1 MGKLRPPNPVILI
14 DIGDG
19 LFVHAKSLDRETRRA
34 LGVKIPRPRP
44 YRYKKR
50 KKK

>member
-1 MGKLRPPNPVILI
+1 MKLAPPNPCVLI

-19 LFVHAKSLDRETRRA
+19 LFVHAKSLTAEVRRA
-34 LGVKIPRPRP
+34 LGIKIPRPRP